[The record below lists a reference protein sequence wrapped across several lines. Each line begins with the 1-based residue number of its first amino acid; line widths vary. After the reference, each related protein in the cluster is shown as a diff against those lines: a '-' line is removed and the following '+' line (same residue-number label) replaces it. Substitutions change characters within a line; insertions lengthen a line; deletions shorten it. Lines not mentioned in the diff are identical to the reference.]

1 MALFDT
7 IRAGASAATGFEIQR
22 SLRFDNVNESYLTR
36 TPSSS
41 GNRRTWTLSL
51 WIKRSSIE
59 IHNSAN
65 AHVLMDARGSV
76 ETTFGFDS
84 SDRFYMDIPNRI
96 STHAQFRDVTAWQH
110 WVIAVDTTQSSE
122 SNRIKLYVNGDQLT
136 DFDNNSRPSQ
146 NYETGINLTQAH
158 QVGRYDNGGHFD
170 GYMADVNLIDGQ
182 QLTPSSFAET
192 DSVTGEWI
200 PIDTGSLSF
209 GTNGFRLQF
218 SDNSGTSATTL
229 GKDTSGNSNNY
240 TPNNLSVSAG
250 KGNDSLEDTP
260 TNNYPTLSFINS
272 RSPSRIRNGAL
283 DINFTDGDDNDAA
296 LATFGMES
304 GKWYFEVQIN
314 AGSSSALSSLL
325 GVAPDSYQKLKQ
337 NTGINAWPGK
347 DTDSG
352 VGIDGS
358 GAKYVDGSSS
368 TYASSFTTN
377 DIIGVAVD
385 ADSAKVAFSKNGQ
398 FSDGNGNYN
407 QGVNVASGGQV
418 SIDGKAPYF
427 FAVADTSSSRDPQ
440 FSLNF
445 GQRAFSSS
453 IPSGYQKL
461 NSQNLPEP
469 VAPRG
474 DKYFDAIT
482 YSGTGS
488 QRAVTGF
495 NFAPDWVWV
504 KRRNN
509 NNFNILANTILGA
522 NNYMVSNTVDAESV
536 GGGSQ
541 LINGFNSDG
550 FDVGTEAA
558 VNNSSGTYV
567 AWCWFAGGSTVTN
580 STGTISAQVRA
591 SATSGFSIMSWTGN
605 GTSGATVGHGLG
617 VKPSFF
623 IVKQRNGTGNWVTYD
638 DENGATKHFTF
649 TSNAS
654 SSYSGL
660 FNDTEPT
667 SSVISLG
674 NDVAVNVS
682 SNPYICYCFAEVA
695 GFSKF
700 GKFSGNGNSNG
711 SYVFCGFRPRFLVIK
726 RSDSGN
732 HWVIYDAAR
741 STVNVV
747 EDFLKIEL
755 QDSEV
760 TNSQVSVDFC
770 AAGFKMRTGFDI
782 VNAGSGE
789 YFFFAFAENAFKY
802 ARAR

>member
-7 IRAGASAATGFEIQR
+7 IRAGASGAVSFEIER
-22 SLRFDNVNESYLTR
+22 SLRFDNVSESYLTR

-84 SDRFYMDIPNRI
+84 EDRFYMDIPNRI
-96 STHAQFRDVTAWQH
+96 STTAKFRDVTAWQH

-272 RSPSRIRNGAL
+272 RTPSRIRNGAL

-358 GAKYVDGSSS
+358 GAKYVDGNGS

-385 ADSAKVAFSKNGQ
+385 ADAAKVAFSKNGQ

-407 QGVNVASGGQV
+407 QGANVASGGQV
-418 SIDGKAPYF
+418 PIDGQSPYF

-445 GQRAFSSS
+445 GQRAFSYS

-488 QRAVTGF
+488 QRAVTGY

-504 KRRNN
+504 KRRNA
-509 NNFNILANTILGA
+509 NNFHILANTILGA
-522 NNYMVSNTVDAESV
+522 GNYMVSNNTDAESS
-536 GGGSQ
+536 GGSQ

-567 AWCWFAGGSTVTN
+567 GWCWFAGGSTVTN

-591 SATSGFSIMSWTGN
+591 SATSGFSIVSYTGN
-605 GTSGATVGHGLG
+605 STSGATVGHGLG
-617 VKPSFF
+617 VVPKMVVVKSRSQARGWNVYHVGMGNTKYMQWQQSASQITNSAWWNNTTPSS
-623 IVKQRNGTGNWVTYD
+623 T
-638 DENGATKHFTF
+638 TF
-649 TSNAS
+649 T
-654 SSYSGL
+654 
-660 FNDTEPT
+660 
-667 SSVISLG
+667 VG
-674 NDVAVNVS
+674 NDNDVNDS
-682 SNPYICYCFAEVA
+682 SQNYIAYVFADIS

-700 GKFSGNGNSNG
+700 GIFSGNGSSNG
-711 SYVFCGFRPRFLVIK
+711 SYVFCGFRPRYLMIK

-732 HWVIYDAAR
+732 HWVTYDAAR

-747 EDFLKIEL
+747 DDYLKFDESG
-755 QDSEV
+755 SEQ
-760 TNSQVSVDFC
+760 TTSQVNVDFC

-782 VNAGSGE
+782 VNAGSGS
-789 YFFFAFAENAFKY
+789 YIYMAFAENAFKY